1 MVATSLRLFTL
12 QASWTD
18 ERLQGIGAAF
28 AVEPLLRGL
37 ADGKDERYRAALG
50 RSAGYFNTHPF
61 LAGLALGALA
71 RAERDGVEPRRIERL
86 RSALK
91 GPLGSLGDRL
101 VWAGVLPLASAIGLV
116 LTALGHPV
124 AGIIAL
130 LVIFNTAHLAL
141 WLWGLP
147 TGWRLGTSVAQ
158 ALQNLA
164 LQRGLVAFGPLAA
177 CAVGF
182 AVPVSSVSLLS
193 GMAPD
198 GRLAAMA
205 LAGATVIVL
214 RLVYPG
220 FGAAR
225 LGTIAAAA
233 ALIMGWLWR

>member
-1 MVATSLRLFTL
+1 MMSTWLRLFTL

-28 AVEPLLRGL
+28 AVEPLLREL
-37 ADGKDERYRAALG
+37 SDASDERYRAALA

-61 LAGLALGALA
+61 FAGLALGAIA
-71 RAERDGVEPRRIERL
+71 RAERDGVEMRRVERL

-101 VWAGVLPLASAIGLV
+101 IWAGVLPLASAVGLV

-124 AGIIAL
+124 AGIVAL
-130 LVIFNTAHLAL
+130 LVIFNVAHLAL

-147 TGWRLGTSVAQ
+147 TGWRLGTAVAQ
-158 ALQNLA
+158 SLQNLA
-164 LQRGLVAFGPLAA
+164 LQRALALFGPMAA

-182 AVPVSSVSLLS
+182 ALPVVGVHLLTGLS
-193 GMAPD
+193 PD
-198 GRLAAMA
+198 VRLAAMA

-214 RLVYPG
+214 RVVYPG

-225 LGTIAAAA
+225 LGTFAAAA
-233 ALIMGWLWR
+233 ALIMGWIWG